1 MRRFKTIFGLSE
13 QGYKDLKKGVLACV
27 ITNMSLVLSVAVTI
41 GIFGELFGSLD
52 GKNISW
58 NHMWMYFAG
67 GLIAAIITFFCSK
80 NDYRHTYVSCYSTA
94 GESRIKIAE
103 IIRKLPMRVF
113 DSKDITELTTNMM
126 DDCEVIEHA
135 MSHVVPPLISNTIS
149 STIICVAL
157 AFFNWR
163 MAIALFCTLP
173 ISLIII
179 YGTRRLQS
187 KWNEKL
193 MKAKL
198 KESEETQ
205 EYLDGIKLIKAFHMD
220 GERFEALSEAFN
232 DLRVQSLKTEI
243 GTGVFSA
250 IAQFVLQAGV
260 GVTIFVGTNLLT
272 KGDISI
278 LSLMLSLVLATRIY
292 GPILSVLTILP
303 MMFHMMDATKRMRE
317 LMEIQTMDG
326 RTDVKFKNYDIDF
339 KDVTFRYQDESVLKN
354 VSLHVPQGQITALV
368 GPSGSGKSTIA
379 KLIARFWDVNE
390 GSISIGGVNIKD
402 VDPECLMKKMAFVF
416 QDVTLFSDTVM
427 NNIRIG
433 NMNATDEEVY
443 AAAKAACC
451 DEFINKLPDGY
462 NTLLGENGNSLSG
475 GERQRISIARA
486 LLKDA
491 PIILLDEA
499 TASLDAENE
508 VYLQTALSKLIQGKT
523 VIIIAHRLRTISG
536 ASQIIVLKNGQ
547 IQESGQHKELM
558 KHKGIYE
565 KLYTLQQNS
574 LEWSV

>member
-1 MRRFKTIFGLSE
+1 
-13 QGYKDLKKGVLACV
+13 
-27 ITNMSLVLSVAVTI
+27 
-41 GIFGELFGSLD
+41 
-52 GKNISW
+52 
-58 NHMWMYFAG
+58 MWMYFAG

-80 NDYRHTYVSCYSTA
+80 NDYRHTFVSCYSTA

-292 GPILSVLTILP
+292 GPIFNYSSNDVS
-303 MMFHMMDATKRMRE
+303 H
-317 LMEIQTMDG
+317 DG
-326 RTDVKFKNYDIDF
+326 CNEKN
-339 KDVTFRYQDESVLKN
+339 
-354 VSLHVPQGQITALV
+354 A
-368 GPSGSGKSTIA
+368 
-379 KLIARFWDVNE
+379 
-390 GSISIGGVNIKD
+390 
-402 VDPECLMKKMAFVF
+402 
-416 QDVTLFSDTVM
+416 
-427 NNIRIG
+427 
-433 NMNATDEEVY
+433 
-443 AAAKAACC
+443 
-451 DEFINKLPDGY
+451 
-462 NTLLGENGNSLSG
+462 
-475 GERQRISIARA
+475 
-486 LLKDA
+486 
-491 PIILLDEA
+491 
-499 TASLDAENE
+499 
-508 VYLQTALSKLIQGKT
+508 
-523 VIIIAHRLRTISG
+523 
-536 ASQIIVLKNGQ
+536 
-547 IQESGQHKELM
+547 
-558 KHKGIYE
+558 
-565 KLYTLQQNS
+565 
-574 LEWSV
+574 

>member
-13 QGYKDLKKGVLACV
+13 QGYIDLKKGVLACI

-41 GIFGELFGSLD
+41 GIFNEIFSSLA
-52 GKNISW
+52 GKDISW
-58 NHMWMYFAG
+58 NRMWMYFAG
-67 GLIAAIITFFCSK
+67 GLVAAIITFFCSK

-94 GESRIKIAE
+94 GESRIKVAE

-126 DDCEVIEHA
+126 DDCEIIEHA
-135 MSHVVPPLISNTIS
+135 MSHVVPPLISNAIS
-149 STIICVAL
+149 STIICIVL
-157 AFFNWR
+157 AFFNWK

-173 ISLIII
+173 LSLLII
-179 YGTRRLQS
+179 YGTRRLQG

-193 MKAKL
+193 LKAKL
-198 KESEETQ
+198 RESQETQ
-205 EYLDGIKLIKAFHMD
+205 EYLDGIKLIKAFHLD
-220 GERFEALSEAFN
+220 GERFEAVADAFN
-232 DLRVQSLKTEI
+232 ELRIQSIKNEI

-250 IAQFVLQAGV
+250 IAQFILQAGV
-260 GVTIFVGTNLLT
+260 GVTIFVGTTLLT

-278 LSLMLSLVLATRIY
+278 LSLLLFLVLSTRIY

-317 LMEIQTMDG
+317 LMGIQTMEG
-326 RTDVKFKNYDIDF
+326 KTDVELKNYDIEF
-339 KDVTFRYQDESVLKN
+339 KDVTFHYQDEDVLRNFSV
-354 VSLHVPQGQITALV
+354 HIPQGGITALV

-402 VDPECLMKKMAFVF
+402 IDPECLMKNMAFVF

-451 DEFINKLPDGY
+451 DEFISKLPDGY
-462 NTLLGENGNSLSG
+462 NTMLGENGNSLSG

-508 VYLQTALSKLIQGKT
+508 VYLQTALSELIQGKT

-536 ASQIIVLKNGQ
+536 ANQIVVIKNGQ
-547 IQESGQHKELM
+547 IEELG
-558 KHKGIYE
+558 KHNDLVKNHGIYE

-574 LEWSV
+574 MQWSV